1 MSRKPTR
8 KVTRVTSPSSRTHMR
23 TLTVAEIYDIVDQNG
38 LGECVIIRVNP
49 DEIRDPVLS
58 TLWEDARELLR
69 TIEDYLESNSD
80 NFDGIEEDEEDNED
94 YD

>member
-1 MSRKPTR
+1 
-8 KVTRVTSPSSRTHMR
+8 MR
-23 TLTVAEIYDIVDQNG
+23 TLTVAEVYDIVDQNG
-38 LGECVIIRVNP
+38 LGECVITRVNP

-69 TIEDYLESNSD
+69 TIEDYLESNAD
-80 NFDGIEEDEEDNED
+80 NYDGIDDDDEEEQD

>member
-1 MSRKPTR
+1 
-8 KVTRVTSPSSRTHMR
+8 MR
-23 TLTVAEIYDIVDQNG
+23 TLTVAEVYDIVDQNG
-38 LGECVIIRVNP
+38 LGECVITRVNP

-69 TIEDYLESNSD
+69 TIEDCLESNAD
-80 NFDGIEEDEEDNED
+80 NYDGIDDDDEEEQD